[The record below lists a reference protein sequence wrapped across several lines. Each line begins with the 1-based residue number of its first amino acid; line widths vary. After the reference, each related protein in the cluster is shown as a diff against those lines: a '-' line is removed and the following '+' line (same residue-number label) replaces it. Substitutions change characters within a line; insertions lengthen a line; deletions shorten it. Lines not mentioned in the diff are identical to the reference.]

1 MFRSCLS
8 GCIFSGVAYRGIS
21 FLVLL
26 IGVVSLNWFCL
37 WGGEFLGSAYLEGYL
52 FRFGGTI
59 SGYAYG
65 WHLFRFCLLGRIFQV
80 LLIGG
85 YLFRFWVLWI
95 YFQILFIWEV
105 LLGFASGAEP

>member
-37 WGGEFLGSAYLEGYL
+37 WGGIFLGSAYLEGYL
-52 FRFGGTI
+52 FRFGGII

-65 WHLFRFCLLGRIFQV
+65 WYLFRFCLLGGIFQV

-85 YLFRFWVLWI
+85 ISFQVLGLVDIFSDFVYLGGSFRFC
-95 YFQILFIWEV
+95 FR
-105 LLGFASGAEP
+105 G